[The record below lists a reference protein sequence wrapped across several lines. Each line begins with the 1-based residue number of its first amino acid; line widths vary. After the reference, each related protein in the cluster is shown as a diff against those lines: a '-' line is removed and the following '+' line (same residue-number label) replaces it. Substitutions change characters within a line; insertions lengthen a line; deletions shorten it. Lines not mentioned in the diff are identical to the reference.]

1 MQNVSSRAVHLGQTS
16 GLDGTPTP
24 RSISL
29 SLSLS
34 LSLTCGVVWVQGRS
48 VIQNPEST
56 VASGYFF
63 AYDDGAA
70 VIHSAGFDL
79 DTGNKY
85 YNVLAA
91 LLLMALIS
99 FWGIKQMPLLFK
111 KEHIQSI

>member
-1 MQNVSSRAVHLGQTS
+1 M
-16 GLDGTPTP
+16 
-24 RSISL
+24 
-29 SLSLS
+29 
-34 LSLTCGVVWVQGRS
+34 VWVQGRS